1 MRMAACG
8 LAAVLVVVSTPATAA
23 WSPLGEAESGM
34 THYFDPATV
43 TASGDL
49 RSVQRLAS
57 QARGPLV
64 DEMSNQT
71 LWQVDCRL
79 AQGRI
84 VQMWWFQQAM
94 AQGLSL
100 DVTFRTDTRWQPVA
114 LGSPS
119 QAVMARVC
127 GQ

>member
-1 MRMAACG
+1 MTACG
-8 LAAVLVVVSTPATAA
+8 LAAVLVVVSAPAAAA

-49 RSVQRLAS
+49 RSVQHLAS
-57 QARGPLV
+57 QAKGPLV

-71 LWQVDCRL
+71 QWQVDCRL

-100 DVTFRTDTRWQPVA
+100 DVTFRTDTQWHPVVP
-114 LGSPS
+114 GS
-119 QAVMARVC
+119 QTHTVMAVVC
-127 GQ
+127 GR